1 MLSEVADVCM
11 IPASNAN
18 FFATLRH
25 AVRLRVSSGLESDRS
40 REDIYN
46 ERVLRLASWGG
57 RAVGIEWWSTK
68 GECFVWSWGDVT
80 KAKGGYMVHV
90 VLRVLKVSKTEDYPY
105 CSARQKS

>member
-57 RAVGIEWWSTK
+57 RAVGTDYITMSLASGAGGGGAWSK
-68 GECFVWSWGDVT
+68 
-80 KAKGGYMVHV
+80 
-90 VLRVLKVSKTEDYPY
+90 
-105 CSARQKS
+105 